1 MMRRQEAATA
11 GDILTG
17 IVQRQRQG
25 RPQALYAA
33 CTASIF
39 AMRAVLGQ
47 AVADRSPALLEATAA
62 QVNLEGGYSGLTP
75 RGFRGQVQRLA
86 ATAGIAPGQLILGGD
101 HIGPHPWR
109 QAGAGTAMDKAAQL
123 AAACA
128 RAGYQKLHLDTAAPC
143 RGDPLAADGT
153 LELDIVSHR
162 AARLCQAAEQGAATE
177 GFPPPWYVVGSDV
190 PPPGGQLTGA
200 ATPPSDPVKL
210 GETIAAH
217 RRAFQ
222 KAGVAHAWQRVFA
235 VVVDTGADFSPRSV
249 QPYDTRRVQPL
260 VARIRQEGLVFEA
273 HSTDFQAPQALASMV
288 ADRFGI
294 LKVGPA
300 LTYAMRAGLFA
311 LAAIETDWLGDCE
324 GVRVSRLP
332 EVMDRLMMDDPTH
345 WKAYYP
351 GTAAEQA
358 DLRRHAYADRIR
370 YYWFHPR
377 ARAAVGRLM
386 RNLQR
391 HPPPS
396 ALIERHLPEAADRI
410 REGRLSRDP
419 DSIVLDHIGRV
430 VQVYAR
436 ACRLSSR

>member
-153 LELDIVSHR
+153 LELDIVSEPYR
-162 AARLCQAAEQGAATE
+162 PTE
-177 GFPPPWYVVGSDV
+177 SGSEDSRTLGVV
-190 PPPGGQLTGA
+190 L
-200 ATPPSDPVKL
+200 L
-210 GETIAAH
+210 GL
-217 RRAFQ
+217 
-222 KAGVAHAWQRVFA
+222 
-235 VVVDTGADFSPRSV
+235 DFEPEE
-249 QPYDTRRVQPL
+249 P
-260 VARIRQEGLVFEA
+260 
-273 HSTDFQAPQALASMV
+273 TDGWWN
-288 ADRFGI
+288 R
-294 LKVGPA
+294 
-300 LTYAMRAGLFA
+300 
-311 LAAIETDWLGDCE
+311 
-324 GVRVSRLP
+324 
-332 EVMDRLMMDDPTH
+332 
-345 WKAYYP
+345 
-351 GTAAEQA
+351 
-358 DLRRHAYADRIR
+358 
-370 YYWFHPR
+370 
-377 ARAAVGRLM
+377 GR
-386 RNLQR
+386 
-391 HPPPS
+391 
-396 ALIERHLPEAADRI
+396 
-410 REGRLSRDP
+410 
-419 DSIVLDHIGRV
+419 
-430 VQVYAR
+430 
-436 ACRLSSR
+436 